1 MYSPDNASKL
11 KPHYFG
17 WRSASCM
24 EPVSELTLCHLNPCQ
39 AIRGEWLI
47 SYRESEKKVY
57 PRYKGTNIQSAL
69 FTYILN
75 VA

>member
-1 MYSPDNASKL
+1 
-11 KPHYFG
+11 
-17 WRSASCM
+17 M

-57 PRYKGTNIQSAL
+57 LRYKGTNIQSAL